1 MSESRWEELFG
12 RNLTVK
18 LEERQMS
25 SDLLSGLFVD
35 LRLNASFDEL
45 GLNSKFVVRFKGYRM
60 VYNDMKFE

>member
-1 MSESRWEELFG
+1 MFG

-35 LRLNASFDEL
+35 LRLNASFDEF

-60 VYNDMKFE
+60 VYNDIKFE